1 MKSLGKITKGKGEAQ
16 QQQDQNVFHA
26 QTSIPKGE
34 AKSILVLSCVP
45 SLLKHPLINNA
56 RKRLLCG
63 DANMKKTDVRP
74 PVIMLVLAISI
85 VVIAAS
91 GCSRGPVANANINTN
106 TNVNVNANP
115 SGANINAS
123 TAPSTIAAKEP
134 ETYRATIVFTAQ
146 TEGGDK
152 AIGIPPLSAEV
163 AKSGNDRRLSFKLP
177 DGSDLVYL
185 EKAGVQ
191 YGIAPAR
198 KQYAELTPEATGFQL
213 QKLMTPGQV
222 VAYLDRLKGIE
233 FVGEEPLAGRT
244 ALKYRYAKTAETQT
258 SAGEVKT
265 ESFVYVDK
273 DTGLPLRA
281 ELFSE
286 ATGNVQ
292 GVKGAKIVAEMQN
305 IQTTVDPS
313 LFEIPAGMNK
323 VPEAQVR
330 AQVNAV
336 TNTVAAV
343 LRTLLT
349 NMNSAPPPPPASP
362 TPTVSPATS
371 PSPAQ

>member
-1 MKSLGKITKGKGEAQ
+1 MK
-16 QQQDQNVFHA
+16 N
-26 QTSIPKGE
+26 
-34 AKSILVLSCVP
+34 
-45 SLLKHPLINNA
+45 
-56 RKRLLCG
+56 
-63 DANMKKTDVRP
+63 TDVRP
-74 PVIMLVLAISI
+74 PVLMLVLALL
-85 VVIAAS
+85 IALS
-91 GCSRGPVANANINTN
+91 GCARGPANSNSNLTANV
-106 TNVNVNANP
+106 NVNVNANA
-115 SGANINAS
+115 STGANINAS
-123 TAPSTIAAKEP
+123 TAPSTIAAREP
-134 ETYRATIVFTAQ
+134 DTYSATLVFAAE

-152 AIGIPPLSAEV
+152 AIGIPELSAQV

-198 KQYAELTPEATGFQL
+198 KQYAELTPEATGFQI
-213 QKLMTPGQV
+213 QRLMTPGQL
-222 VAYLDRLKGIE
+222 VAHLERLQGIE

-244 ALKYRYAKTAETQT
+244 ALKYRYARTAQTQT

-265 ESFVYVDK
+265 ESFVFVDK

-292 GVKGAKIVAEMQN
+292 GIKGAKVVAEMRD
-305 IQTTVDPS
+305 IQTNVQPS
-313 LFEIPAGMNK
+313 LFDIPAGFNK

-349 NMNSAPPPPPASP
+349 NMNSAPPPSPTPTPSGSPAASP
-362 TPTVSPATS
+362 TPTR
-371 PSPAQ
+371 

>member
-1 MKSLGKITKGKGEAQ
+1 MK
-16 QQQDQNVFHA
+16 N
-26 QTSIPKGE
+26 
-34 AKSILVLSCVP
+34 
-45 SLLKHPLINNA
+45 
-56 RKRLLCG
+56 
-63 DANMKKTDVRP
+63 TDVRP
-74 PVIMLVLAISI
+74 PVFMLVLAISLF
-85 VVIAAS
+85 VIAAS
-91 GCSRGPVANANINTN
+91 GCARGPEANANVNTNINTNVNANAIANANIN
-106 TNVNVNANP
+106 AN
-115 SGANINAS
+115 
-123 TAPSTIAAKEP
+123 TAPSTFAAREP
-134 ETYRATIVFTAQ
+134 ESYRATIVFTAE

-152 AIGIPPLSAEV
+152 TIGIPTLSAEV
-163 AKSGNDRRLSFKLP
+163 AKNGNDRRLSFKLP

-185 EKAGVQ
+185 ERAGVQ

-213 QKLMTPGQV
+213 QKLMTPGQL
-222 VAYLDRLKGIE
+222 VAYLDRLKGLE
-233 FVGEEPLAGRT
+233 FVGEEQHQGRT
-244 ALKYRYAKTAETQT
+244 ALKYRYARTAQTQT

-265 ESFVYVDK
+265 ESFVFVDK

-292 GVKGAKIVAEMQN
+292 GVKGATVVAEMRN
-305 IQTTVDPS
+305 IQTNVDPS
-313 LFEIPAGMNK
+313 LFEIPTGMNK

-349 NMNSAPPPPPASP
+349 NMNTAPQPSPTASP
-362 TPTVSPATS
+362 TLSPAAS
-371 PSPAQ
+371 PSPSR